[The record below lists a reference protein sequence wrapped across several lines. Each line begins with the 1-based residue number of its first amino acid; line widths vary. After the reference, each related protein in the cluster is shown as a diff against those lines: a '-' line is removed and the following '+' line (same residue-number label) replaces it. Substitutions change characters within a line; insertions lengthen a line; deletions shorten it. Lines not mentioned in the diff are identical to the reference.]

1 MDLMPTFR
9 LGLMNAWRLILP
21 LVLTTA
27 YFVASKKG
35 VVRRMSDMTGYDA
48 KERFFTV
55 SASLAPYPFIIAT
68 VWTPFTTQ
76 KPLLYPGLALYAV
89 GAALFFSTL
98 RVFVTTPFDRPF
110 FGGPYRISRNPFYVA
125 VTLMFFGICV
135 VTMNLILL
143 TWLAIMCVPQHF
155 MILAE
160 ERICSEKYG
169 EDFERYLGKV
179 PRYLLL

>member
-55 SASLAPYPFIIAT
+55 SASLAP
-68 VWTPFTTQ
+68 
-76 KPLLYPGLALYAV
+76 
-89 GAALFFSTL
+89 
-98 RVFVTTPFDRPF
+98 
-110 FGGPYRISRNPFYVA
+110 
-125 VTLMFFGICV
+125 
-135 VTMNLILL
+135 
-143 TWLAIMCVPQHF
+143 WLANVAADCTIF
-155 MILAE
+155 AILA
-160 ERICSEKYG
+160 
-169 EDFERYLGKV
+169 
-179 PRYLLL
+179 